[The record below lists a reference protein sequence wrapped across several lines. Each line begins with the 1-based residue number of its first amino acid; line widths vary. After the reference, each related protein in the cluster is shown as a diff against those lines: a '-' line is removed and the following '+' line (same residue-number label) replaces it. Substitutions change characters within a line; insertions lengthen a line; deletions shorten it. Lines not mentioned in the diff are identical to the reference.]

1 MVVERLRGQTTIV
14 WRETEGQTM
23 IVWRETEGQTMI
35 VWRNYSIYFNF
46 QH

>member
-1 MVVERLRGQTTIV
+1 MYNVTVVIMVVERLRGQTTIV

-23 IVWRETEGQTMI
+23 IVWR
-35 VWRNYSIYFNF
+35 NYSIYFNF